1 MIIFTNAFALAA
13 RGGLAGPEDQME
25 FNPASDTEGN
35 HCINRFGQDLNE
47 VLGVSEQFLLGSCLT
62 VNSGEFYI
70 PYSGFWNVNSVD
82 GVSGF
87 PLVYPEGYVPA
98 KPAPVDDLISKTS
111 LKYVVDG
118 YKTYLYPGEDVM
130 KVILT
135 GALRPSGFPPLPPEA
150 LTAISVAKLHPLSIG
165 AHSVAVS
172 AILSAEHCDGSGT
185 IEAQSCLPPGE
196 LPIRTFFFHV
206 VPGAAQSQ

>member
-1 MIIFTNAFALAA
+1 MKKSTIWLCLVQISLFLSTTVLSMGSTLAA
-13 RGGLAGPEDQME
+13 TGGLVGPEDQLE

-35 HCINRFGQDLNE
+35 HCINRFGADVNAA
-47 VLGVSEQFLLGSCLT
+47 LGVSEQILLPGCLT

-135 GALRPSGFPPLPPEA
+135 GAL
-150 LTAISVAKLHPLSIG
+150 
-165 AHSVAVS
+165 
-172 AILSAEHCDGSGT
+172 
-185 IEAQSCLPPGE
+185 
-196 LPIRTFFFHV
+196 
-206 VPGAAQSQ
+206 